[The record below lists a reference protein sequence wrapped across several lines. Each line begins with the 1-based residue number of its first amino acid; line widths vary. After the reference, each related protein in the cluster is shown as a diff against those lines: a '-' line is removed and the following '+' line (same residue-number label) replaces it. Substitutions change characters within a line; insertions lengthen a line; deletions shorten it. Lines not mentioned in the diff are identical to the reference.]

1 MKKLAG
7 GSPLLLLAL
16 AAGLLTLLTSSLI
29 LAWPVAAQ
37 NNDAAD
43 LAPANLTAAVADEAL
58 TLNWEAPAS
67 DDGSVTGY
75 RILRR
80 RPRQGEDTLQTLLA
94 DTGTPATAYADY
106 SATEGGVRYVY
117 RVQALRGE
125 DASAHSNF
133 VAFDLSD
140 DLTNVG
146 PERAPS
152 NLTAA
157 VKQGALTL
165 RWDAPAQHAESVTG
179 YQVLRRRPLEGE
191 KDLLL
196 VDRDTGDDATSW
208 VDYDATQGGVSYV
221 YRVKALRDGAVSHRS
236 NFTKITLEEDLDPQ
250 PPPESAGQKSD
261 PPIAPL
267 AATELSLKT
276 TGPTTAG
283 ATVTVDAAGTVY
295 LRFAPTGTT
304 DWSTTLEETA
314 AGAGDVQF
322 ELTGLDPNA
331 TYDVQTSQSDTF
343 PSTDLQEAKFT
354 NRPLDEDFETLHTS
368 NTEASGLW
376 GNNTTLFVGQYST
389 QTYTKAKLYQ
399 YNRSTE
405 VNESTTTLDTISGLD
420 ATSMPRGIWSDGT
433 YLWMVARS
441 SKVEAIALAD
451 SSYAAGQSF
460 DATGGSKNY
469 GIWGN
474 SSTIWVSFS
483 SGTLSNLTA
492 YRKDAKALDAGKD
505 IEPHDD
511 NGDPE
516 GIWSDGTTMWVI
528 DGQDFRVYAYGLD
541 GGVRDE
547 DLEFDLD
554 PDSESP
560 RGMWSDGD
568 TVWVSD
574 NDESK
579 IFAYYLPGGGEEP
592 RVSDVGAVSASR
604 ETATATVKLLNLG
617 SASTTVYLRYRL
629 TADTDW
635 TDADAPVDTTGTSAT
650 FSLSG
655 LTANASYDLQASLDS
670 AFMDGAEISGGFTNR
685 PAHEDYNTLHNRNVR
700 AYGVWGNNTNLFV
713 GQYSANTFGGLF
725 EYNRSSHAFESS
737 TTLRSISGLEAANGI
752 PQGIWSDGTYLWMV
766 DNDGS
771 VEALALSDDSHAA
784 AQSFDTGVTS
794 GTHGIWGNSSTIW
807 VSYTSAT
814 EGDDALWAYRK
825 DTKAADADK
834 DIDLH
839 ADNLSPRGIWS
850 DGTTIWVIDVVD
862 LKAYAYGV
870 NDGTRDEDLE
880 FDVDPGNQVPEGMW
894 SDGDTVW
901 VSNHGGDRLYAYYLP
916 VAGLGV
922 TDVSAVSA
930 SRETATATVQLLN
943 PESASATVSLRYK
956 LTADT
961 NWTDASE
968 SVDTTGTSANFSL
981 SGLTAN
987 ASYDLQASLD
997 SAFMDGTEISGGF
1010 TNRPA
1015 HEDFDSLHSDN
1026 DVPWGLW
1033 GTADTL
1039 YVGQYE
1045 GSTIGD
1051 IMAYNRSSKAHA
1063 ATISLSSISGLE
1075 NTSHAPQGLWSD
1087 GTHLWMVS
1095 YDGVAEA
1102 ILLSDNTHVPGQT
1115 ITNVLS
1121 STQTYGIW
1129 GNDSTIWISEQW
1141 DINLRAF
1148 AKATK
1153 AADTTKDI
1161 DLDPDGTILIS
1172 SPRGIWSDGATVW
1185 VLASGDSNA
1194 YAYTI
1199 SSKARDTDKEFD
1211 LDPGNTTPR
1220 GIWSDGATVW
1230 VSDPGN
1236 DKLYAYYLPVSEPRV
1251 TGVSVDTATVTKS
1264 SATVQVTLNNPD
1276 SDSQTVYQRHWA
1288 KSGSPPASASDQKTT
1303 TMDSVTF
1310 DLTGLSQGVE
1320 YQVDASLD
1328 STFVT
1333 GVVSHTFTTLDV
1345 AGKPTGVT
1353 VTKDDKKLTVA
1364 WTAPTDTGGT
1374 AITGY
1379 KVQWKSGNQSFG
1391 SSREQTAGAADTSDD
1406 ITGLTNGTEYTVRV
1420 LATNSVG
1427 DGAWSDEKKG
1437 TPSTVP
1443 GKPVVTPSGGNT
1455 EINVSWT
1462 IDTGGSAI
1470 TGYTL
1475 QYKESSVAGWA
1486 AADVTEVNPA
1496 NDQTSY
1502 KIENLTNGTA
1512 YTVRLQATNA
1522 NGTGVWSDEEESTP
1536 VAGPSVTDVDTEDLA
1551 KTTAKVVVTIANP
1564 QATSETVAMRY
1575 KKTADA
1581 NWNPTRTLTTSDT
1594 EATFNLTGLTV
1605 RTEYQAQASLDSTFA
1620 TGVVSHTFTTLDV
1633 AGKPTGV
1640 TVTKDDKK
1648 LTVAWTAPT
1657 DTGGTAITGY
1667 KVQWKSGNQSFG
1679 SSREQTAGAADTS
1692 DDITGLTN
1700 GTEYTVRV
1708 LATNSVGDGAWSD
1721 EKKGTPSTVPGKPV
1735 VNVSAGNG
1743 LLQVRWT
1750 VDDGGAAIDQH
1761 TVQWKSGSQSFGGD
1775 PLRQHTTAAKEYT
1788 IPSLTNHTEYDVRV
1802 RAHNDN
1808 GDGAWSDVKSETPT
1822 PKPPPS
1828 VTIAT
1833 EESEPIQGP
1842 FTFTVTFNEEVED
1855 FHCYEDEPENPP
1867 DGPLCEIGAGY
1878 VGGALVDV
1886 KDFQEVGVNPAGEH
1900 VFSARVEDILTGTLA
1915 IFVNEGKAHAKAGGL
1930 GNTFGTL
1937 QVEVERPVLPD
1948 TPGVHFWSSTMTPA
1962 AIGGYLGYGSV
1973 GSQTGGSLN
1982 DDEFDWPRQGQIYTV
1997 KALLYNPAQGEVMLD
2012 LSHALPNR
2020 GERMILAVDGKWV
2033 SESNPEQFGV
2043 YEGGE
2048 ALWTYHWH
2056 PADPG
2061 FEVGQSVDVRL
2072 SRQAPNILVT
2082 REYAAM
2088 SWDDPQDDSITG
2100 YRIERRDRD
2109 QGGGFR
2115 TLMADTGSAD
2125 TSYTDRSVE
2134 PGGRYAYQVT
2144 AMNDYGES
2152 DPSGPVEADI
2162 PGGPP
2167 DRPTGL
2173 GATATEEAVTLSWDD
2188 PEDDSIT
2195 GYRIERQD
2203 RDGSDGFTT
2212 LVADTGS
2219 ADTGYTDD
2227 TVEAGG
2233 RYAYR
2238 VTASNGDGESQA
2250 SEPANADVPGGNPPD
2265 QPTGLGAVATGDAV
2279 ALTWNNSKDDTITG
2293 YRIWRRN
2300 RDTDPPSQF
2309 SVQVDNTHS
2318 DATMYTDRNVEP
2330 DTRYAYRIAA
2340 INAWGESQWSK
2351 VARVRTPPAP
2361 TRRDG

>member
-16 AAGLLTLLTSSLI
+16 AAGLLTLFTASLI

-43 LAPANLTAAVADEAL
+43 LAPANLTAAVADGAL
-58 TLNWEAPAS
+58 TLNWEVPAS
-67 DDGSVTGY
+67 DEGSVTGY

-196 VDRDTGDDATSW
+196 VERDTGGDATSW

-250 PPPESAGQKSD
+250 PPLESAGQKSD

-343 PSTDLQEAKFT
+343 PSTDLREAKFT

-376 GNNTTLFVGQYST
+376 GNNTTLFVGQYSI
-389 QTYTKAKLYQ
+389 QTHRTAKLYQ
-399 YNRSTE
+399 YNRSSRE
-405 VNESTTTLDTISGLD
+405 NESTTTLDTISGLD

-528 DGQDFRVYAYGLD
+528 DEVDLKAYAYGLD
-541 GGVRDE
+541 DEVRDE

-554 PDSESP
+554 PDNRYPE
-560 RGMWSDGD
+560 GIWSDGA

-574 NDESK
+574 SGADR
-579 IFAYYLPGGGEEP
+579 IYAYYLPGGGEEP

-604 ETATATVKLLNLG
+604 HTATATVKLLNLG

-1172 SPRGIWSDGATVW
+1172 SPRGIWSDGETVW
-1185 VLASGDSNA
+1185 VLASDDSNA

-1288 KSGSPPASASDQKTT
+1288 KSGSPPASASDQMTT
-1303 TMDSVTF
+1303 ASDSVTF

-1328 STFVT
+1328 STFAA
-1333 GVVSHTFTTLDV
+1333 GVASATFTTLDV
-1345 AGKPTGVT
+1345 PGKPTGVT
-1353 VTKDDKKLTVA
+1353 VTEDDKKLTVA
-1364 WTAPTDTGGT
+1364 WTAPTDTGGA

-1379 KVQWKSGNQSFG
+1379 KVQWKSGNQNFG
-1391 SSREQTAGAADTSDD
+1391 SSREHTTGFAATSDD
-1406 ITGLTNGTEYTVRV
+1406 ITVLTNGTEYTVRV

-1443 GKPVVTPSGGNT
+1443 GKPVVTPSAGNT

-1522 NGTGVWSDEEESTP
+1522 NGTGEWSDEEESTP

-1551 KTTAKVVVTIANP
+1551 KTSAKVVVTIANP

-1594 EATFNLTGLTV
+1594 EATFNLTGLTGG
-1605 RTEYQAQASLDSTFA
+1605 TEYQAQASLDSTFA

-1667 KVQWKSGNQSFG
+1667 KVQWKSGNQNFG
-1679 SSREQTAGAADTS
+1679 GDPSRQHTAGAADTS
-1692 DDITGLTN
+1692 DGITGLTN
-1700 GTEYTVRV
+1700 GREYTVRV

-1721 EKKGTPSTVPGKPV
+1721 EKKGIPSTVPGKPAV
-1735 VNVSAGNG
+1735 TVSAGNG

-1761 TVQWKSGSQSFGGD
+1761 TVQWKSGNQNFGGD
-1775 PLRQHTTAAKEYT
+1775 STRQHTTAAKQYT

-1833 EESEPIQGP
+1833 EESEPIQSP
-1842 FTFTVTFNEEVED
+1842 FTFTVTFNEEVEE

-1867 DGPLCEIGAGY
+1867 DGPRCEIGAGY

-1886 KDFQEVGVNPAGEH
+1886 KDFQEVAVNPDGEH

-1915 IFVNEGKAHAKAGGL
+1915 IFVNPGKAHAKAGGL
-1930 GNTFGTL
+1930 GNTFGAL

-1973 GSQTGGSLN
+1973 GSHTGGSLN
-1982 DDEFDWPRQGQIYTV
+1982 DDSFVWSGQTYTV
-1997 KALLYNPAQGEVMLD
+1997 NALLYNRAQGEVLLD
-2012 LSHALPNR
+2012 LSRALPNR
-2020 GERMILAVDGKWV
+2020 GNRMILAVDGKWV

-2043 YEGGE
+2043 NEGGE
-2048 ALWTYHWH
+2048 ALWSYYWH
-2056 PADPG
+2056 PAAPG

-2082 REYAAM
+2082 RDYAAM

-2173 GATATEEAVTLSWDD
+2173 GAVATASSVALIWNN
-2188 PEDDSIT
+2188 PQDDSIT

-2203 RDGSDGFTT
+2203 RGGSDGFTT

-2219 ADTGYTDD
+2219 ADTDYTDD

-2351 VARVRTPPAP
+2351 VARVRTPPEP